1 MVVSLF
7 PQDTIPSVR
16 QGAAVAISNVV
27 KAYGRD
33 ALPLIVE
40 KMKEGLKGEEAT
52 CDLIC
57 LVLSKVV

>member
-1 MVVSLF
+1 MVFLF
-7 PQDTIPSVR
+7 PQDAIPSVR

-27 KAYGRD
+27 KAYGCD

-40 KMKEGLKGEEAT
+40 KMREGLKGEAT

-57 LVLSKVV
+57 LIVNKIV